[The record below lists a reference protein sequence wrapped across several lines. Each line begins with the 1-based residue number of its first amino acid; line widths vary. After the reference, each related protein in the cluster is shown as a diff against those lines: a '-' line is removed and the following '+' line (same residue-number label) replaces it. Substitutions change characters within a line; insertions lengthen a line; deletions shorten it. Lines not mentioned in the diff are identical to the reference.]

1 MPSDGGIE
9 VHSSRALR
17 GVRFVRRGTVST
29 TSGSQR
35 YSIAGVSKLTGVSCH
50 ALRVW
55 ERRYGFPEPE
65 RSPSGHRR
73 YDIQQVRVLRMVSD
87 LVHQGQAIGTLMA
100 KVRAG
105 HLLADEAGESYD
117 DAVES
122 SRAESPASELL
133 DLLIDG
139 DRAAA
144 EAWFDDHAARL
155 GPLDLLA
162 EVIEPALVEIGD
174 RRYRGECETFQEHT
188 AGRFLRNKLDRMLD
202 EARRRSDREGPPRG
216 MVLVGTAQGNPFDG
230 GILMISVVLELAG
243 WQAVDIG
250 VDLPVEEFAKAA
262 QAWTPD
268 ALAISFLLSRNINKR
283 FAELSKITGLPI
295 FVSGRS
301 ILNYQSLAR
310 GRGLTPLS
318 GTIRST
324 AAMMVAELECRR
336 IARDA

>member
-1 MPSDGGIE
+1 VPP
-9 VHSSRALR
+9 
-17 GVRFVRRGTVST
+17 T
-29 TSGSQR
+29 TGSHP

-73 YDIQQVRVLRMVSD
+73 YDVRQVRVLRMVSD
-87 LVHQGQAIGTLMA
+87 MVHQGQAIGLLMA

-105 HLLADEAGESYD
+105 HLLADEAGETD
-117 DAVES
+117 DEAIEAG
-122 SRAESPASELL
+122 RAESQAGELL
-133 DLLIDG
+133 DLLIEG

-144 EAWFDDHAARL
+144 DAWFDSRAASL

-162 EVIEPALVEIGD
+162 EVVEPAFVEISD
-174 RRYRGECETFQEHT
+174 RRYRGECETFHEHA
-188 AGRFLRNKLDRMLD
+188 AGRFLRYKLDRMLD
-202 EARRRSDREGPPRG
+202 EARRRANRTAPPKG

-250 VDLPVEEFAKAA
+250 VDLPVDEFAKAA
-262 QAWTPD
+262 RAWSPD
-268 ALAISFLLSRNINKR
+268 ALAVSFLLSRNINKR
-283 FAELSKITGLPI
+283 FAELSKIPGLPV

-301 ILNYQSLAR
+301 ILNYRRLAR
-310 GRGLTPLS
+310 GQGLTPLT

-324 AAMMVAELECRR
+324 ATMMVAALESRR
-336 IARDA
+336 LAREA